1 MKIDNV
7 KFTKTLKFKLTFW
20 YSLVLSFFCI
30 LFIFSINV
38 WLTQYMGNLVHN
50 GMDRPRMRFMTE
62 EQRELIVESR
72 ERDLENIRAVSIYS
86 IIPLVGFSFV
96 GGYFLATFMLKPL
109 GKLNKKIREKE
120 LDNISEK
127 IDFDDS
133 GDEISELIKSFNR
146 MSDRLGKA
154 FESQKQFVENA
165 SHEIKNPLS
174 VIQANLDTILNEKNI
189 KKKEFE
195 KLLRNSKKQI
205 EIMDNLTEDLLLL
218 SHMNSKVDIKME
230 NIDVLRLISS
240 VLNNLETQ
248 AKKKKMS
255 LAFEENTKGTII
267 NGSMVLLERALNN
280 VVENSI
286 KYSEGDK
293 VGIVAEKKGKKL
305 FVFVMDNGKGVP
317 KKDREKI
324 FQRFYRVD
332 KGRSRKEGG
341 SGLGL
346 AITKEILERH
356 NGFISL
362 DSGYKNG
369 AKFVIIL
376 PAV

>member
-1 MKIDNV
+1 MKIDNM

-38 WLTQYMGNLVHN
+38 WLTQYMGDLTHSR
-50 GMDRPRMRFMTE
+50 MDRPRMRFITE

-72 ERDLENIRAVSIYS
+72 ERDLENIRIVSIYS

-96 GGYFLATFMLKPL
+96 GGYFLATLMLKPL
-109 GKLNKKIREKE
+109 EKLNKKIKEKE
-120 LDNISEK
+120 LDNIFEK
-127 IDFDDS
+127 IGFDDS

-165 SHEIKNPLS
+165 SHEIKSPLS
-174 VIQANLDTILNEKNI
+174 IIQANLDTILNERNI
-189 KKKEFE
+189 KKKDFE
-195 KLLRNSKKQI
+195 KLLRNSKEQI
-205 EIMDNLTEDLLLL
+205 EVMDNLTEDLLLL
-218 SHMNSKVDIKME
+218 SHMNSKVDIKMV
-230 NIDVLRLISS
+230 NIDVLKLISS
-240 VLNNLETQ
+240 VVNNLETQ
-248 AKKKKMS
+248 AKKKKMN
-255 LAFEENTKGTII
+255 LAFGKNIKDTII
-267 NGSMVLLERALNN
+267 NGNMVLLERALNN

-293 VGIVAEKKGKKL
+293 VRIVAKKKGKKFYVL
-305 FVFVMDNGKGVP
+305 VMDNGKGIS
-317 KKDREKI
+317 KKNRDKI

-332 KGRSRKEGG
+332 KGRSRKKGG

-356 NGFISL
+356 NGSISL
-362 DSGYKNG
+362 DSDYKNG
-369 AKFVIIL
+369 AKFVTML
-376 PAV
+376 PVV